1 MQIKIKKNKVA
12 GREWKWNKSEE
23 GYEGVHTFNHE
34 LVWYYVY
41 NKPKGFLKKS
51 GTKKKRQSF
60 DHFLGSGPKNSDC
73 PVDVLMDL
81 YEIVIDAIED
91 FSENLVMNNEAVIQ
105 IKPE

>member
-1 MQIKIKKNKVA
+1 MQIKINKYVVA
-12 GREWKWNKSEE
+12 GKEWKWGKNDD

-41 NKPKGFLKKS
+41 NKPKGFLIKS
-51 GTKKKRQSF
+51 GLKKKRQSF
-60 DHFLGSGPKNSDC
+60 NHFLGSGPRNSGC

-91 FSENLVMNNEAVIQ
+91 FSANLVMNNQPATTEKQ
-105 IKPE
+105 E